1 MSKKIAALLLLF
13 LTISVARGQEPQA
26 ETAQSLF
33 EKGIRL
39 LRERSYEQALSA
51 FEASARLDSKQPA
64 NYANIGTLYL
74 ILRRYDKAESA
85 FRTAIQLVPKNG
97 EFYAELCRALSL
109 QKKHTEALAACE
121 QGVRLSPASD
131 RAEAARLSALQAA
144 GHNVAELQRLADVA
158 VGRFRE
164 SEILLLVAVDIYLY
178 NRNFVYAVMLL
189 ESLVR
194 MRPDVSKF
202 HGLLAET
209 YLRLG
214 RDTDALASARTAL
227 RLEPLNPY
235 ANYAMGLIFFEL
247 GQHDEA
253 VDSFAKVNTDDQR
266 LNYAAYYQAIS
277 ESRRG
282 RKEVAVLLL
291 RALARQYPDN
301 VEFVYQL
308 ALNLGE
314 LDRFEEAI
322 PLYQRANEL
331 QPKNLDFML
340 GLAVSNMMRVN
351 FEASIALFEELT
363 KIKPDNEHYRMFLGV
378 ARSRQTISPRLPAM
392 MREAE
397 GEPKN
402 VKIRFDLV
410 RMLAFTNRITEADRY
425 IKELYELNPD
435 SHDIYVGL
443 AIAFSEAG
451 RNEQA
456 LDAYKRSLTKKET
469 PSAYL
474 GLAGIYRN
482 RGEFDLAAAAFAK
495 VIELKP
501 DTPNI
506 MKAYADLLRENGKRR
521 EALEMY
527 KRSLGLLP
535 SNAQAL
541 YHAGL
546 LSLKLGDKNSATQ
559 YLAILRTVDAGLAKT
574 LSRCIALR
582 IWAE

>member
-1 MSKKIAALLLLF
+1 MSKKIATLLLLF
-13 LTISVARGQEPQA
+13 FTISVARGQEPQS

-33 EKGIRL
+33 EKGVRL
-39 LRERSYEQALSA
+39 LRERSYEQALST
-51 FEASARLDSKQPA
+51 FEASARLNSKQPA
-64 NYANIGTLYL
+64 TYANIGTLYI

-85 FRTAIQLVPKNG
+85 FRTAIQLAPKNG

-109 QKKHTEALAACE
+109 QKKHTEALSACE

-131 RAEAARLSALQAA
+131 RTEAARLSALLAA
-144 GHNVAELQRLADVA
+144 GHNVAELQRLADIA
-158 VGRFRE
+158 VGRFRQ
-164 SEILLLVAVDIYLY
+164 SEILLLIAVDIYLY
-178 NRNFVYAVMLL
+178 NRNFVYAAELL

-253 VDSFAKVNTDDQR
+253 VDSFGKINTDDQR
-266 LNYAAYYQAIS
+266 LNYAAYYQAVS

-282 RKEVAVLLL
+282 RKEVAVSLL
-291 RALARQYPDN
+291 RNLARQYPDN

-340 GLAVSNMMRVN
+340 GLAVSNMMRAN
-351 FEASIALFEELT
+351 FESSIALFEELT
-363 KIKPDNEHYRMFLGV
+363 RIKPDNEHYRMFLGV
-378 ARSRQTISPRLPAM
+378 ARSRQTIAPRLPAM

-397 GEPKN
+397 GDPKN
-402 VKIRFDLV
+402 ITIRFELV
-410 RMLAFTNRITEADRY
+410 RMLAFTNRITEADKY
-425 IKELYELNPD
+425 IKELYELNPE
-435 SHDIYVGL
+435 SHDVYVGL

-456 LDAYKRSLTKKET
+456 LDAYKKSLAKKET

-474 GLAGIYRN
+474 GLASIYRN
-482 RGEFDLAAAAFAK
+482 RGEFDLAAASFAK

-506 MKAYADLLRENGKRR
+506 MRAYADLLRENGKRR

-541 YHAGL
+541 FHAGL
-546 LSLKLGDKNSATQ
+546 LSLKLGDKSSATQ
-559 YLAILRTVDAGLAKT
+559 YLAILRTVDAELAKT

-582 IWAE
+582 IWSE